1 MNDIINDDNNTISMI
16 VELLQW
22 IIKQIYLDDMADNEW
37 CKCE

>member
-22 IIKQIYLDDMADNEW
+22 IIKQIYLDDMADNE
-37 CKCE
+37 